1 MSKSTMSNGSTTATQ
16 LADPTL
22 THRSTSSSTSNSAA
36 TTQSLP
42 PAHVFQTSPSSS
54 GLSLEAR
61 HYIAHNDIPNT
72 ILSVSI
78 ISTILGGILFTSFT
92 LVGLSLSG
100 WIKTSTSGDFDRAE
114 WGMWARPQLGVY
126 FGCMALFHLSEFWT
140 TAGWNKDRLSVDGES
155 SQILL
160 SYLSVYPTKQTIQ
173 WQKRANTMPIYV
185 SPTTPAFLLNNG
197 NGYILAHVV
206 GLVEYFAWSY
216 FWPRQGSWWI
226 TSGWLYV
233 GTSRLQVEKKSWS
246 ECCF

>member
-1 MSKSTMSNGSTTATQ
+1 MSNGSSTATQ
-16 LADPTL
+16 VADPTL

-36 TTQSLP
+36 TTQPLP
-42 PAHVFQTSPSSS
+42 PAHVFQTSSSPSSS

-61 HYIAHNDIPNT
+61 HYKAHNDIPNT

-100 WIKTSTSGDFDRAE
+100 CIKSSTSGAE
-114 WGMWARPQLGVY
+114 WGTWARPQLGVY

-155 SQILL
+155 L
-160 SYLSVYPTKQTIQ
+160 VYPLFAHCLFCPQ
-173 WQKRANTMPIYV
+173 IYGRKELIPY
-185 SPTTPAFLLNNG
+185 SNLLFPLWTLAFLLNNG

-216 FWPRQGSWWI
+216 FWPREGSWWI

-233 GTSRLQVEKKSWS
+233 GTSRLQRERKAGRSVVFKGVLVQ
-246 ECCF
+246 

>member
-1 MSKSTMSNGSTTATQ
+1 MSKSTMSNGSSTATQ
-16 LADPTL
+16 LADPVL

-36 TTQSLP
+36 TTQPLP

-61 HYIAHNDIPNT
+61 HYKAHNDIPNT

-100 WIKTSTSGDFDRAE
+100 CIKSSTSGAE

-155 SQILL
+155 FQPP
-160 SYLSVYPTKQTIQ
+160 LSVFFLCLPHQT
-173 WQKRANTMPIYV
+173 NHTM
-185 SPTTPAFLLNNG
+185 A
-197 NGYILAHVV
+197 
-206 GLVEYFAWSY
+206 
-216 FWPRQGSWWI
+216 
-226 TSGWLYV
+226 
-233 GTSRLQVEKKSWS
+233 EKS
-246 ECCF
+246 

>member
-1 MSKSTMSNGSTTATQ
+1 MSNGSSTATQ

-22 THRSTSSSTSNSAA
+22 THRSTTSTTSSTSAA
-36 TTQSLP
+36 TQPLP
-42 PAHVFQTSPSSS
+42 PAHVFQSSPSSSSS

-61 HYIAHNDIPNT
+61 HYKAHNDIPNT

-100 WIKTSTSGDFDRAE
+100 CIKSSTSEAE

-233 GTSRLQVEKKSWS
+233 GTSRLQKERKARGSLV
-246 ECCF
+246 F

>member
-1 MSKSTMSNGSTTATQ
+1 MSKSTMSNGSSTATQ
-16 LADPTL
+16 LADPVL

-36 TTQSLP
+36 TTQPLP

-61 HYIAHNDIPNT
+61 HYKAHNDIPNT

-100 WIKTSTSGDFDRAE
+100 CIKSSTSGAE

-155 SQILL
+155 FQVLL
-160 SYLSVYPTKQTIQ
+160 SFLSVYQQQT
-173 WQKRANTMPIYV
+173 Y
-185 SPTTPAFLLNNG
+185 
-197 NGYILAHVV
+197 
-206 GLVEYFAWSY
+206 
-216 FWPRQGSWWI
+216 
-226 TSGWLYV
+226 
-233 GTSRLQVEKKSWS
+233 TSRQEKS
-246 ECCF
+246 